1 MIMIEFLF
9 KISLLFCIY
18 SMLTISQNFLLGK
31 VGIVYIGHVVFFA
44 IGAYT
49 TVILITIF
57 SFNSYLT
64 ILIAILFSIII
75 SSGLGILTIRLSGH
89 YLLLASLGTCEIVN
103 SIINNSR
110 ITGGAEGILINNGI
124 NDQNIINYYLII
136 ILFVTQILFFL
147 LLNKSPKGRI
157 FRAVRDDEVTA
168 LLLGHSI
175 NKLKLEAIVISAI
188 WASIAGSLYALYSNY
203 IDPSSFT
210 ILESIAIFI
219 VILIGGI
226 GTIRGSLIGSFIMIV
241 FPELLRFLNLPST
254 LIGPVRQLIIGVI
267 LIAIISYKP
276 EGILGEYKL
285 K

>member
-1 MIMIEFLF
+1 MIEFLF